1 MAYAKFLAK
10 VLTNFFTGMAVVMT
24 AILILRK
31 QKKEY
36 PQRGGRKEGRKEGK
50 LPYHYHPQ
58 KKYGNETKPRSHI
71 YIFPAL
77 HYREKQPITSL
88 HTTGYPT
95 GHDACY

>member
-1 MAYAKFLAK
+1 
-10 VLTNFFTGMAVVMT
+10 MAVVMT

-31 QKKEY
+31 QKRSTPKE
-36 PQRGGRKEGRKEGK
+36 GEGRKEGRKEGMK
-50 LPYHYHPQ
+50 VSCYIITPPK

>member
-10 VLTNFFTGMAVVMT
+10 VITNFFTGMAVVMT

-31 QKKEY
+31 QKKSIPKE
-36 PQRGGRKEGRKEGK
+36 GEGRKEGK
-50 LPYHYHPQ
+50 LLYHYPPK